1 MAELI
6 SSDESRR
13 RPVMPLLVEKSL
25 LTLDRLLAG
34 DSSAPPVP
42 KPVERRVAP
51 RTRVNPFS
59 LGERSMKL
67 AIAVVYGLGVVA
79 AGWSWKAG
87 LSIPAAELTPVA
99 LATLIAIAVIFASC
113 SAKQRLG
120 GSKPRAAKP
129 APGGVVVRQTE
140 RLQLLAMAGLLL
152 LHLAFIGTVM
162 AHLAFGHS
170 DGSDLRDTAFL
181 AFDTRLRFDWTAFI
195 TRLNRHPALGHM
207 LITANII
214 APVLIAATVIS
225 LGVAN
230 RRRDLAEFLCSLSL
244 ATAAAITLLVLVP
257 TAGAYSHLQPDAGLF
272 AYLNPAAGK
281 ALAAMIDAWHGVA
294 APGVEAVTAGP
305 GRVVTPLD
313 VGVVMMVPS
322 LQAATAVLVVY
333 AVRRLSWIGVPVAA
347 LCVLTMVATLS
358 DQGQYLSQVLVGAM
372 LATGCILA
380 TKALRFKRVK
390 KVVVVRPKVD
400 HEAGILTW
408 KQP

>member
-1 MAELI
+1 MADVF
-6 SSDESRR
+6 SSDESRM

-25 LTLDRLLAG
+25 QTLDRLLAG
-34 DSSAPPVP
+34 DTSAPPVP
-42 KPVERRVAP
+42 KPVERRAAP

-67 AIAVVYGLGVVA
+67 AIAVVYGLGVLA

-87 LSIPAAELTPVA
+87 LSIPAAVLMPVA
-99 LATLIAIAVIFASC
+99 LATLIAMAMIFASC

-120 GSKPRAAKP
+120 GSKSSTAKP
-129 APGGVVVRQTE
+129 AAGGVVLRQTE

-152 LHLAFIGTVM
+152 LHLALIATVL

-181 AFDTRLRFDWTAFI
+181 AFDNRLRFDWTAFI
-195 TRLNRHPALGHM
+195 ARLNQHPAFGHM
-207 LITANII
+207 LITANLI
-214 APVLIAATVIS
+214 APALIAATVVI
-225 LGVAN
+225 LGLAN

-244 ATAAAITLLVLVP
+244 ATAAAIALLVLLP
-257 TAGAYSHLQPDAGLF
+257 TAGAYGHLQPDASLF
-272 AYLNPAAGK
+272 AHLNPAAGK
-281 ALAAMIDAWHGVA
+281 ALGAMIDAWHAVA
-294 APGVEAVTAGP
+294 APGVEAVTARP
-305 GRVVTPLD
+305 GRVVNPLD
-313 VGVVMMVPS
+313 VGVVLMVPS
-322 LQAATAVLVVY
+322 LQAAIAVLVVY
-333 AVRRLSWIGVPVAA
+333 AVRRLTWIGVPVAA
-347 LCVLTMVATLS
+347 LCVLAMLATLS
-358 DQGQYLSQVLVGAM
+358 DQGQYLSQALLGAM